1 MKKNLFS
8 QILAVSVLLMSEAAF
23 SQVKPNLGQLTS
35 DKTAEKVKDEIP
47 AGGAHNGFVPGLQK
61 HSLGL
66 GLGQTFLR
74 SDLEDN
80 GEDKITLDLYYNY
93 SASYSFDFVA
103 NLHTSEHK
111 FRNTKAEL
119 LGLALAIKGKLY
131 QFDAFA
137 PYALGGFGFYKPSVT
152 QLVNGVL
159 RDSDD
164 KLVFGMNFGGGVDLA
179 LNERVT
185 VGALFHY
192 HDPFDVKQETGS
204 NIEGSYY
211 KLLLTAMYTFN

>member
-1 MKKNLFS
+1 MKKIFLS
-8 QILAVSVLLMSEAAF
+8 QILAVSVLFWSETAF

-47 AGGAHNGFVPGLQK
+47 SGPNGFVPGLQK
-61 HSLGL
+61 HSAGV

-74 SDLEDN
+74 SDFEDN
-80 GEDKITLDLYYNY
+80 GEDKITLDFYYNY

-103 NLHTSEHK
+103 NFHWTEHE
-111 FRNTKAEL
+111 FRNTKSEL
-119 LGLALAIKGKLY
+119 KGLALAIKGKLY

-137 PYALGGFGFYKPSVT
+137 PYALGGFGFYQPQVT

-159 RDSDD
+159 RDSDS
-164 KLVFGMNFGGGVDLA
+164 KLVFGMNFGAGVDLT

-192 HDPFDVKQETGS
+192 HDPFDVRQEIGGEV
-204 NIEGSYY
+204 EGSYY